1 MGSSFESVP
10 QLHRLHPNRIKLSE
24 FVGLVPVSIAKHLKI
39 FENLAKEP
47 KWGPRFG
54 VSQPKSDFWNFS
66 ILNDRKLKL
75 SE

>member
-1 MGSSFESVP
+1 M
-10 QLHRLHPNRIKLSE
+10 KLSE
-24 FVGLVPVSIAKHLKI
+24 FVGLVPVSIAVHLKK
-39 FENLAKEP
+39 FEKLAKGP
-47 KWGPRFG
+47 KWGPQFG